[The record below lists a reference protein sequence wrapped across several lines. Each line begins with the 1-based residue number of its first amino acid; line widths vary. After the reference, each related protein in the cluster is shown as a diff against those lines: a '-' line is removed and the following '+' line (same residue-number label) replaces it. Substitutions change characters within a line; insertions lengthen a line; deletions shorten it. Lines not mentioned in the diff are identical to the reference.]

1 MALLPD
7 FPEEGWPS
15 MDLCAEM
22 LEQHFPNTT
31 TDLKVF
37 PVRPPFRR
45 RFGRLPGVGPY
56 ATCRN
61 ADRFL
66 ARYYDFPRFLRRC
79 ASQFDLFHI
88 VDHSYAHLVLELPPE
103 RTGVYCHDLDAFR
116 CLLGPRPE
124 PRPRWFRA
132 IMARV
137 LRGFER
143 AAVIFHT
150 TDQVGQEILEHG
162 LADASRLVYAPNGIA
177 PEYTP
182 QPANVEKPIDHP
194 FILHVGSCVPRK
206 RIDVLLAVFA
216 GLRTTHPALQLIQVG
231 GEWTAPLQAQ
241 ITRLGLA
248 SSVQQLRG
256 ISRSQLAGLYQQAAV
271 VLQPSEAEGFGLPVV
286 EALACGA
293 IVVASDIPVL
303 REVGGAAAVYC
314 PVGDVSA
321 WADTVSR
328 LLDHPTSAPDR
339 AARLAWASRFSWAEQ
354 ARTIA
359 SAYRR
364 LLDAAP
370 SESPS

>member
-1 MALLPD
+1 
-7 FPEEGWPS
+7 
-15 MDLCAEM
+15 
-22 LEQHFPNTT
+22 
-31 TDLKVF
+31 
-37 PVRPPFRR
+37 
-45 RFGRLPGVGPY
+45 
-56 ATCRN
+56 
-61 ADRFL
+61 
-66 ARYYDFPRFLRRC
+66 
-79 ASQFDLFHI
+79 
-88 VDHSYAHLVLELPPE
+88 
-103 RTGVYCHDLDAFR
+103 
-116 CLLGPRPE
+116 
-124 PRPRWFRA
+124 
-132 IMARV
+132 
-137 LRGFER
+137 
-143 AAVIFHT
+143 
-150 TDQVGQEILEHG
+150 
-162 LADASRLVYAPNGIA
+162 
-177 PEYTP
+177 
-182 QPANVEKPIDHP
+182 
-194 FILHVGSCVPRK
+194 
-206 RIDVLLAVFA
+206 
-216 GLRTTHPALQLIQVG
+216 VG